1 MVLHVSCT
9 RYHYIFFN
17 DDDRTQR
24 ITRANQLMRWDNL
37 HQMEWVTVSE
47 ADRRIPPNAVV
58 GGHYGRTTLYI
69 ARSFH
74 EGSITPGYVARDS
87 YECTLPWGGKMHKK
101 HRYEVLCT
109 PGEFVPYDT
118 TDDTT
123 LLHATPAGVS
133 EQGEPLYIGR
143 VSHEGKLING
153 KIQRSHS
160 VCYIPYKGKELN
172 FKNYEIF
179 VRSPI
184 VPVRR

>member
-24 ITRANQLMRWDNL
+24 ISRANQLMRWDNL
-37 HQMEWVTVSE
+37 HQMEWVTVT
-47 ADRRIPPNAVV
+47 AGDRRIPPNAVV

-69 ARSFH
+69 GRAYH
-74 EGSITPGYVARDS
+74 EGSITPGYVSRDR
-87 YECTLPWGGKMHKK
+87 YECTLPWGGKMHRK
-101 HRYEVLCT
+101 RQYEVLCT
-109 PGEFVPYDT
+109 PGEFVPF

-143 VSHEGKLING
+143 VRHQGKLING
-153 KIQRSHS
+153 KVQRSHN
-160 VCYIPYKGKELN
+160 VCYIPYDGKELN
-172 FKNYEIF
+172 FKDYEIF

-184 VPVRR
+184 VPARRQ